1 MLFTDT
7 LADVNG
13 VSRFVRNIAAAAHA
27 SGRDF
32 RAVTS
37 TVFAMPPGENL
48 INLPP
53 RISIALPGYPDL
65 QLALPPFHR
74 LIRLAREFRPHVVH
88 VSTPGPVGVA
98 GRLAA
103 RALRVPVVG
112 VYHTDFPAYVD
123 HLFTHPSLTYF
134 TEASM
139 RRFYR
144 GFSAVFTRSVDYA
157 SRVRALGLP
166 ATSVVP
172 LRPGVRTADFHPRFR
187 AQPVPD
193 CLAQPRPMLRVLY
206 AGRVSIEKNLPLL
219 ARAWHAADA
228 ALRARGVAAE
238 LVVVG
243 DGPYRADF
251 ERALAGARARFTGF
265 LYAEPLSRA
274 FAHADLFVFPSA
286 TDTLGQVVMEAQA
299 SGVPVL
305 VSDVG
310 GPKEVVSPGVTGLV
324 LPPSDHHPWARAI
337 TDMVSDHVKREQMG
351 RAAHVHMADYDMRAT
366 FEHFWAVHE
375 RVAADLS
382 PQRPR

>member
-13 VSRFVRNIAAAAHA
+13 VSRFVRNIAAAARD

-37 TVFAMPPGENL
+37 TVFAMPAGENL
-48 INLPP
+48 VNLPP
-53 RISIALPGYPDL
+53 GFSMALPGYPDL
-65 QLALPPFHR
+65 QLALPSFR
-74 LIRLAREFRPHVVH
+74 RFISLAREFRPHVIH
-88 VSTPGPVGVA
+88 VSTPGPVGIA

-103 RALRVPVVG
+103 RSLRVPLVG

-123 HLFTHPSLTYF
+123 HLFGHPSLTF
-134 TEASM
+134 FAESFM

-144 GFSAVFTRSVDYA
+144 GFSTVFTRSVDYA

-166 ATSVVP
+166 ESRVLP
-172 LRPGVRTADFHPRFR
+172 LRPGVRTHDFHPRFR
-187 AQPVPD
+187 AQPAPD
-193 CLAQPRPMLRVLY
+193 CLAQARPMLRVLY

-219 ARAWHAADA
+219 ARAWHVADA

-243 DGPYRADF
+243 DGPYRAAF
-251 ERALAGARARFTGF
+251 EHALAGSRARFTGF
-265 LYAEPLSRA
+265 LHAESLSRA
-274 FAHADLFVFPSA
+274 YAHADLFVFPSA

-305 VSDVG
+305 VSDAG

-324 LPPSDHHPWARAI
+324 LPASDHHAWARAVI
-337 TDMVSDHVKREQMG
+337 DLALNRARREHMG

-366 FEHFWAVHE
+366 FEHFWSVHE
-375 RVAADLS
+375 QVAAELTL
-382 PQRPR
+382 PRPR

>member
-13 VSRFVRNIAAAAHA
+13 VSRFVRNIAVAAAD

-37 TVFAMPPGENL
+37 TIFPMPPGDNL

-53 RISIALPGYPDL
+53 RFSMALPGYPDL
-65 QLALPPFHR
+65 QLALPPFRR
-74 LIRLAREFRPHVVH
+74 LISLAREFRPHVIH
-88 VSTPGPVGVA
+88 VSTPGPVGIA

-103 RALRVPVVG
+103 RSLRVPVVG

-123 HLFTHPSLTYF
+123 HLMGHPSLTYF
-134 TEASM
+134 AGAFM

-144 GFSAVFTRSVDYA
+144 GFSAVFTRSNDYA

-166 ATSVVP
+166 AAGVIP

-187 AQPVPD
+187 SQPVPECMSQD
-193 CLAQPRPMLRVLY
+193 RPAVRVLY

-219 ARAWHAADA
+219 ARAWQEADA
-228 ALRARGVAAE
+228 TLRARGLDAE

-243 DGPYRADF
+243 DGPYRAAF
-251 ERALAGARARFTGF
+251 EHALRGSRFRFTGF
-265 LYAEPLSRA
+265 LHAESLSRA
-274 FAHADLFVFPSA
+274 YAHADLFVFPSA
-286 TDTLGQVVMEAQA
+286 TDTLGQVVMESQA

-305 VSDVG
+305 VSDSG
-310 GPKEVVSPGVTGLV
+310 GPQEVTSHGVTGLV
-324 LPPSDHHPWARAI
+324 LPASDHRAWARAI
-337 TDMVSDHVKREQMG
+337 TSLVADRPRREQMG
-351 RAAHVHMADYDMRAT
+351 GAAHEHMAAFDMRAT
-366 FEHFWAVHE
+366 FEHFWSVHE
-375 RVAADLS
+375 RTAAALS
-382 PQRPR
+382 PHRLQ

>member
-13 VSRFVRNIAAAAHA
+13 VSRFVRNIAAAARD
-27 SGRDF
+27 SGREF

-48 INLPP
+48 VSLPP
-53 RISIALPGYPDL
+53 RVSMALPGYPDL
-65 QLALPPFHR
+65 QLALPPFRR
-74 LIRLAREFRPHVVH
+74 LITLAREFCPHVIH
-88 VSTPGPVGVA
+88 VSTPGPVGIA

-103 RALRVPVVG
+103 RTLRVPLVG
-112 VYHTDFPAYVD
+112 VYHTDFPAYVE
-123 HLFTHPSLTYF
+123 HLFGHPSLTF
-134 TEASM
+134 FAESFM

-144 GFSAVFTRSVDYA
+144 GFSVVFTRSVDYA

-166 ATSVVP
+166 ESRVLP
-172 LRPGVRTADFHPRFR
+172 LRPGVRTDDFHPRFR
-187 AQPVPD
+187 AQPAPD
-193 CLAQPRPMLRVLY
+193 CLAQTRPMLRVLY

-228 ALRARGVAAE
+228 ALLARGVAAE

-243 DGPYRADF
+243 DGPYRAEF
-251 ERALAGARARFTGF
+251 ERALAGTHARFTGF
-265 LYAEPLSRA
+265 LNGQPLSRA
-274 FAHADLFVFPSA
+274 YAHADLFVFPSA

-310 GPKEVVSPGVTGLV
+310 GPKEVALPGVTGLM
-324 LPPSDHHPWARAI
+324 LPASDHHAWARAI
-337 TDMVSDHVKREQMG
+337 TDLAAGRARREQMG
-351 RAAHVHMADYDMRAT
+351 RAAHAHMAAFDMRGT
-366 FEHFWAVHE
+366 FEHFWSVHE
-375 RVAADLS
+375 RVAAELTQ
-382 PQRPR
+382 PRPR

>member
-13 VSRFVRNIAAAAHA
+13 VSRFVRNIAAAAHD

-37 TVFAMPPGENL
+37 TIFAMPPGQDL
-48 INLPP
+48 VNLPP
-53 RISIALPGYPDL
+53 RFSMALPGYPDL
-65 QLALPPFHR
+65 QLALPPFRR
-74 LIRLAREFRPHVVH
+74 LITLAREFRPHVIH

-103 RALRVPVVG
+103 RALRVPLVG

-123 HLFTHPSLTYF
+123 HLFGHPSLTYF
-134 TEASM
+134 AESFM
-139 RRFYR
+139 RRFYS

-166 ATSVVP
+166 ASRVLP
-172 LRPGVRTADFHPRFR
+172 LRPGVRTDDFHPRFR
-187 AQPVPD
+187 AQPAPD

-206 AGRVSIEKNLPLL
+206 VGRVSIEKNLPLL
-219 ARAWHAADA
+219 ARAWHEADA
-228 ALRARGVAAE
+228 ALRARGLDAE

-243 DGPYRADF
+243 DGPYRAAF
-251 ERALAGARARFTGF
+251 KHALAGTRARFTGF
-265 LYAEPLSRA
+265 LHAEPLSRA
-274 FAHADLFVFPSA
+274 YAHADLFVFPSA

-310 GPKEVVSPGVTGLV
+310 GPKEVTVPGVTGLV
-324 LPPSDHHPWARAI
+324 LPASDPHAWARAI
-337 TDMVSDHVKREQMG
+337 TDLAADRARRERMG
-351 RAAHVHMADYDMRAT
+351 RAAHAHMQAFDMQAT
-366 FEHFWAVHE
+366 LEQFWSVHE
-375 RVAADLS
+375 RVAADLTQ
-382 PQRPR
+382 PRPR